1 MTTRRIQTHKDC
13 LEGFAR
19 ELKAHID
26 QDLRAWRSINP
37 ALAKNRAVA
46 YVSVVGVLK
55 RQADLHGI
63 PLIDLGLVDYEV
75 PLVDD

>member
-19 ELKAHID
+19 ELKAHIA
-26 QDLRAWRSINP
+26 QDLRAWRSINLE
-37 ALAKNRAVA
+37 LANNRAVA

-55 RQADLHGI
+55 RQADLHGV

-75 PLVDD
+75 PLIDD